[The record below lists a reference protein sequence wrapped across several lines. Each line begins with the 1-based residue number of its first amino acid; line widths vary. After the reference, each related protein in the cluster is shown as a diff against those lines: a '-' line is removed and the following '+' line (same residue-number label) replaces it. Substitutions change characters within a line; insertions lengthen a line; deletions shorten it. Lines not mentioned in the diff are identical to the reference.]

1 VQFDTVLQVE
11 ATIDFGAAVGQ
22 PVAAR
27 TFSLDLRGTAGPRR
41 GRPGATTTEV
51 RFVRPP
57 DAVSSELA
65 RRVSSGERIATV
77 DVQLPSGSGMPAVNL
92 HLYDVQVVSTRLL
105 LSDAD
110 VSLVQQRLAL
120 LESIAQLGADV
131 HEADRQLSAT
141 ESLAKQQ
148 LSPSAE
154 LARARARAEVLAK
167 RLIVQ
172 ERRLAI
178 VEQQLARWSPTQEE
192 VVLVAARMKLE
203 NR

>member
-41 GRPGATTTEV
+41 GRPGAPTTEV